1 MIEKGDQQSTS
12 TQEESF
18 PIIMESRRGF
28 TIILIF
34 LTILAIE
41 VFGFFLIRS
50 SIAQSVGEPMII
62 IDIPSVIVLI
72 VGAFTITYLYY
83 TRYIKRVI
91 TLGKDNFSLKVGKRL
106 FEYKWEDFSLVALSV
121 ATSAAGIKGFS
132 IRIYEDDLEGEY
144 VELPIY
150 RFSKSI
156 DVFDIRNQIEEKIR
170 GTQAQLVENK
180 P

>member
-1 MIEKGDQQSTS
+1 MIEKGAQESTS
-12 TQEESF
+12 AQQESF

-28 TIILIF
+28 IIILIF
-34 LTILAIE
+34 LTILAVE

-72 VGAFTITYLYY
+72 VGAFSLTYLYY
-83 TRYIKRVI
+83 TRYVKRVI
-91 TLGKDNFSLKVGKRL
+91 TLGQDNFSLKVGTRL
-106 FEYKWEDFSLVALSV
+106 FEYEWKDFALVALSV
-121 ATSAAGIKGFS
+121 ATAAAGIKGFS

-150 RFSKSI
+150 RFPKSI
-156 DVFDIRNQIEEKIR
+156 DVFDLRSQIEEKIR
-170 GTQAQLVENK
+170 STQAQLEKNK